1 MEKRIY
7 QTPSTDILYINVMS
21 HLLDWSAWE
30 DTGQDGEEAESKKVF
45 YDDFDPLE
53 DEDIEPVWSFNVWE
67 D

>member
-1 MEKRIY
+1 
-7 QTPSTDILYINVMS
+7 MS